1 MEPISWIIG
10 FFILFFVASFV
21 AERLERIYQRFFD
34 RVFGTDKLAQ
44 WEENYRPLTDEEFL
58 ARCKPGIRPETA
70 LKVRAILADVS
81 GIPEA
86 KIHPEHRLVDDLKLY

>member
-1 MEPISWIIG
+1 MEPISWIVG
-10 FFILFFVASFV
+10 FFILFLIASFV
-21 AERLERIYQRFFD
+21 VERLEMIYLRFVD

-44 WEENYRPLTDEEFL
+44 WEERYRPLTDEEFL
-58 ARCKPGIRPETA
+58 AGCKPGINPETA

-81 GIPEA
+81 GIPET

>member
-10 FFILFFVASFV
+10 LFILFFVASFV
-21 AERLERIYQRFFD
+21 AERLELIYLQFFD
-34 RVFGTDKLAQ
+34 RVFGTDKLAE
-44 WEENYRPLTDEEFL
+44 WKEKYRPLTDDEFL
-58 ARCKPGIRPETA
+58 ARCKAGISPKTA